1 MSTSE
6 ASVLI
11 VGGGP
16 VGLAL
21 AADLGWRGVS
31 CILVEEGDGTIYHPR
46 ANTVNA
52 RTMEFCRRWGI
63 AEEVRNAGAPPD
75 FPSTVLYLTSL
86 QGYEV
91 ARIERPTY
99 GGGERGRLRPL
110 LTSPQRSE
118 RCNQLFFDPIMR
130 GLAGRMPS
138 VTLRYR
144 CRFEGFEERNGGV
157 VATVRDLAGNR
168 AETIAAQYL
177 VACCGGRSAVP
188 KALGSRWEGDSV
200 VDYHLN
206 VFLRI
211 PDLWERHDKGK
222 AAFYFFLNRKGN
234 NPSLIELD
242 GDTLWRLGIRLGRER
257 IAPEQVDV
265 AGIIKAVIGDDIPY
279 EVISS
284 LPWTQ
289 RSVVADKW
297 QRGPV
302 LLAGDAVHQHGPSGG
317 FGMNTGLGDAFDLGW
332 KLEAR
337 LAGWGGATLVDSY
350 EIERQPVAQRVVN
363 EVRENQDEVVD
374 EAELAI
380 TEEPGPRGDAL
391 RKRIGEEIVQRR
403 TRVYISDGIALG
415 YRYDP
420 SPIVVP
426 DGTPAPKDSVVDYVQ
441 TSRPGSR
448 APHAWLGEGR
458 STLDLFGKGF
468 VLLAF
473 NGAADQAE
481 GFTSAASFRATPLEV
496 KRIDDPAIAALYER
510 RLVLVRPDGHVAW
523 RGDAAPADPQAIV
536 DRVRGAG

>member
-1 MSTSE
+1 MSASQT
-6 ASVLI
+6 SVLI

-21 AADLGWRGVS
+21 AADLGWRGID

-46 ANTVNA
+46 ANTVNS

-99 GGGERGRLRPL
+99 GGGDRGRLQPL

-130 GLAGRMPS
+130 SLAGRMPS

-144 CRFEGFEERNGGV
+144 CRFEGFEEKDGGII
-157 VATVRDLAGNR
+157 ATVRDLAADR
-168 AETIAAQYL
+168 AEAIAAQYL

-188 KALGSRWEGDSV
+188 KALGARWEGDPV

-211 PDLWERHDKGK
+211 PDLWNRHDKGK

-242 GDTLWRLGIRLGRER
+242 GDILWRLGIRLGHER

-265 AGIIKAVIGDDIPY
+265 AGIIKAVMGDDIPY
-279 EVISS
+279 EIISS

-302 LLAGDAVHQHGPSGG
+302 FLAGDAVHQHGPSGG
-317 FGMNTGLGDAFDLGW
+317 FGMNTGLGDAVDLGW

-337 LAGWGGATLVDSY
+337 LAGWGGDGLLESY
-350 EIERQPVAQRVVN
+350 EAERRPVAKRVVN
-363 EVRENQDEVVD
+363 EVRENQDDGVD
-374 EAELAI
+374 EAELAMLA
-380 TEEPGPRGDAL
+380 EPGPRGDAL
-391 RKRIGEEIVQRR
+391 RRRIGEDIVRRR
-403 TRVYISDGIALG
+403 TRIYISDGIALG

-426 DGTPAPKDSVVDYVQ
+426 DGTPAPKDSVVEYVQ

-458 STLDLFGKGF
+458 STIDLFGKGF

-473 NGAADQAE
+473 NGGADQTE
-481 GFTSAASFRATPLEV
+481 GLLSAASSRALPLQV
-496 KRIDDPAIAALYER
+496 VRIDDPSIATLYER

-523 RGDAAPADPQAIV
+523 RGDAAPADPQAVI
-536 DRVRGAG
+536 DRVRGAP